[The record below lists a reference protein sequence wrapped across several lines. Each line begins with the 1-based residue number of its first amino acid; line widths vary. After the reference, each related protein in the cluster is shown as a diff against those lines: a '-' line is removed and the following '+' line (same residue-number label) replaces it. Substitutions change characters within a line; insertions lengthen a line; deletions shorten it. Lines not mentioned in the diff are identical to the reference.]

1 MDELLVQI
9 DREKYS
15 IQTNFETIKA
25 QLQETLN
32 DYKGIV
38 VDEKTIK
45 QSKADL
51 ADLRKMAK
59 EIDEVRKNIKAEW
72 ERPYEEFKAKCD
84 ELTGLINVPIAE
96 IKGQLDEFEVKR
108 ISEKREHLNSLYSE
122 NIEEYAEYIPFESA
136 LSDKWKNVSY
146 TDKDFLFDLSEK
158 KVHIKTDLTAISA
171 LHSEIESE
179 VIAAYKNSGNSL
191 AVAIQKNSDYLS
203 AKAMAEKKLA
213 EEKKAEEVKEEVKA
227 DVVEQPEE
235 KPFMNLPEEEPSFT
249 FRVTG
254 NEAIEM
260 VKQFLDFNEIKYI
273 EV

>member
-1 MDELLVQI
+1 MEELQI
-9 DREKYS
+9 KVS
-15 IQTNFETIKA
+15 NTVGTISTNFAEIEANLKEILA
-25 QLQETLN
+25 N
-32 DYKGIV
+32 YKGIIV
-38 VDEKTIK
+38 TEDTVKESKKDIAELRKIRTSIDDKKKEIKKVWNQPYTEFENKCKELMALVDEPIN
-45 QSKADL
+45 
-51 ADLRKMAK
+51 
-59 EIDEVRKNIKAEW
+59 EINNQVAI
-72 ERPYEEFKAKCD
+72 
-84 ELTGLINVPIAE
+84 
-96 IKGQLDEFEVKR
+96 FEQKKVD
-108 ISEKREHLNSLYSE
+108 EKREHLNSLYSE

-191 AVAIQKNSDYLS
+191 AIAIQKNSDYLT
-203 AKAMAEKKLA
+203 AKSLAQAKLE
-213 EEKKAEEVKEEVKA
+213 EEKRAEEVKEEVKA

-235 KPFMNLPEEEPSFT
+235 QPFMNLPEEEPSFT

-254 NEAIEM
+254 NENIKRVKEM
-260 VKQFLDFNEIKYI
+260 LEFSEISYI

>member
-1 MDELLVQI
+1 MEELQI
-9 DREKYS
+9 KVSNTLGE
-15 IQTNFETIKA
+15 ITTNFEEIESNLKLVVA
-25 QLQETLN
+25 
-32 DYKGIV
+32 DYKGIIV
-38 VDEKTIK
+38 TEDTLAE
-45 QSKADL
+45 SKKDVAQ
-51 ADLRKMAK
+51 LRKIIK
-59 EIDEVRKNIKAEW
+59 EIEDSRKAVKKQWNAPYVQFE
-72 ERPYEEFKAKCD
+72 ERCKHLESLVEKPITE
-84 ELTGLINVPIAE
+84 INSQVAI
-96 IKGQLDEFEVKR
+96 FEQKKVD
-108 ISEKREHLNSLYSE
+108 EKREHLNSLYSE
-122 NIEEYAEYIPFESA
+122 NIEEYAEYIPFESV

-191 AVAIQKNSDYLS
+191 AVAIQKNSDYLT
-203 AKAMAEKKLA
+203 AKSLAQAKLE
-213 EEKKAEEVKEEVKA
+213 EEKRAEEVKEEVKA

-254 NEAIEM
+254 NENIQK
-260 VKQFLDFNEIKYI
+260 VKEFLDFAEIKYI